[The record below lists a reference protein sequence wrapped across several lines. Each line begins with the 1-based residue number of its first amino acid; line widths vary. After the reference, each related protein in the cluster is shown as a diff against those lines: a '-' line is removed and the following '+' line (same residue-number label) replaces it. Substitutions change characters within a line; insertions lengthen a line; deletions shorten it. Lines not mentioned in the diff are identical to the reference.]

1 MERTKRNKVYGLV
14 GKDID
19 YSFSRNYFKNK
30 FEQENRCDCEYVN
43 FDLKTI
49 DSFPKIFE
57 NLNQNI
63 AGLNVTVPYKEA
75 IMPFLDEISADA
87 KEIGAVNCIEI
98 TETGKKVG
106 HNTDWIGFT
115 TSLKPFLK
123 NDKIKALIL
132 GTGGASKGIQFALK
146 ILEIPFLLVSSS
158 KKGRQYLEYENI
170 EEQHIKT
177 HNLIINCTPIG
188 TYPNIDNMPN
198 IPFQYLNANNI
209 VYDLVYNP
217 LMTNLLKKAALQGSI
232 IKNGYEMLEI
242 QADESWKI
250 WTNCLKSP

>member
-1 MERTKRNKVYGLV
+1 MERTKRNNVYGLI
-14 GKDID
+14 GKDIE

-30 FEQENRCDCEYVN
+30 FEQENRFDCEYVN

-57 NLNQNI
+57 NINQNI

-75 IMPFLDEISADA
+75 IMPFLDEISANA
-87 KEIGAVNCIEI
+87 KQIGAVNCIEI
-98 TETGKKVG
+98 TESGKKIG

-123 NDKIKALIL
+123 ENKIKALIL

-146 ILEIPFLLVSSS
+146 KLKIPFKLVSSS
-158 KKGRQYLEYENI
+158 KKGSQFLKYEKI
-170 EEQHIKT
+170 DEEHIIT
-177 HNLIINCTPIG
+177 HQLIINCTPLG
-188 TYPNIDNMPN
+188 TYPDIENTPD
-198 IPFQYLNANNI
+198 IPFQYLNAHNI
-209 VYDLVYNP
+209 IYDLVYNP
-217 LMTNLLKKAALQGSI
+217 PFTQLMKKAAVHGSI
-232 IKNGYEMLEI
+232 IKNGHEMLEI

-250 WTNCLKSP
+250 WTNSPTQS